1 MSLLRFKDAPPD
13 VSSTP
18 FSEFIRTAGATGSST
33 LTGAM
38 SADGNVF
45 VLADVTSG
53 EAATLLVGLRQ

>member
-1 MSLLRFKDAPPD
+1 
-13 VSSTP
+13 VT
-18 FSEFIRTAGATGSST
+18 GATGSST